1 MEYSKEFKEAL
12 SNFSPKEKDKLIFRL
27 LRKDKILSQKLY
39 FELIED
45 KTADE
50 KRKELEDHLAEKVA
64 YFSKNISNPKYY
76 LVLIRKLSAE
86 ITLHVKV
93 TSDKFGEV
101 YLQLFLVN
109 KILRFYRDRL
119 ERQSFEQNYKLYM
132 YLINKIY
139 RSLILTLKLDEDYH
153 LDINGILQETLEPLV
168 ENGEMVRLCI
178 NNGLDFNFFQ
188 TENIPEDIAAQV
200 RELKAEGFL
209 R

>member
-50 KRKELEDHLAEKVA
+50 KRKELEEYLVEKVA

-76 LVLIRKLSAE
+76 LMLIRKLSAE

>member
-50 KRKELEDHLAEKVA
+50 KRQELEEHIGEKVE

-76 LVLIRKLSAE
+76 LMLIRKLSAE

-109 KILRFYRDRL
+109 KILRSYRDRL

-153 LDINGILQETLEPLV
+153 LDINAILQETLEPLV

-188 TENIPEDIAAQV
+188 TEKIPEDIAAQV
-200 RELKAEGFL
+200 RELKSEGFL

>member
-12 SNFSPKEKDKLIFRL
+12 SNFTPKEKDKLIFRL

-109 KILRFYRDRL
+109 KILRLYRDRL

-132 YLINKIY
+132 YLINKIF

-153 LDINGILQETLEPLV
+153 LDINGILQETLESLL

>member
-93 TSDKFGEV
+93 TSDKFGDV

-109 KILRFYRDRL
+109 KILRLYRDRL

>member
-12 SNFSPKEKDKLIFRL
+12 SNFTPKEKDKLIFRL

-109 KILRFYRDRL
+109 KILRLYRDRL

>member
-50 KRKELEDHLAEKVA
+50 KRKELEDHLSEKVA

-109 KILRFYRDRL
+109 KILRLYRDRL

-139 RSLILTLKLDEDYH
+139 RSLILTVKLDEDFH

>member
-45 KTADE
+45 TTADE

-76 LVLIRKLSAE
+76 LMLIRKLSAE

-109 KILRFYRDRL
+109 KILRLYRDRL

-153 LDINGILQETLEPLV
+153 LDINAILQETLEPLV

>member
-50 KRKELEDHLAEKVA
+50 KRHELEEHLAEKVA
-64 YFSKNISNPKYY
+64 YFSHHISNPKYY

-109 KILRFYRDRL
+109 KILRLYRDRL
-119 ERQSFEQNYKLYM
+119 ERQSFEQNYKLCM